1 GAGVLTGPLNGARR
15 GGASAVPDLR
25 GMTQALARYHCGL
38 RGLSVRF
45 SGIGSTV
52 VSQEPD
58 PGESVSDGREVACV
72 LERPEFASVTDLTAM
87 PLRQAM
93 LLRQLTDH
101 KLALF
106 HR

>member
-1 GAGVLTGPLNGARR
+1 
-15 GGASAVPDLR
+15 
-25 GMTQALARYHCGL
+25 MTQSLARYHCGL

-52 VSQEPD
+52 VSQEPE
-58 PGESVSDGREVACV
+58 PGESVSGGREVACV
-72 LERPEFASVTDLTAM
+72 LERRELASVTDLTAM